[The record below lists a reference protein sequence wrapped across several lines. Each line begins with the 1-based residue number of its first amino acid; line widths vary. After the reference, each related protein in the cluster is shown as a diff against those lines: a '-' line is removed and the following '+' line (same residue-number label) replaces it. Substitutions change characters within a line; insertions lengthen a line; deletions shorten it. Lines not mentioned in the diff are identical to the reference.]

1 MTPTHEEGRM
11 TEETPEPGPAPARVT
26 DADITP
32 APLGRVL
39 AEARSIQAMSL
50 DGDPVWFEAQTIARC
65 MGADEE
71 RVSRALAALHLRG
84 DIAMAIH
91 WPKNGEKAGLIYAL
105 AEAVDNDESPEG
117 A

>member
-1 MTPTHEEGRM
+1 
-11 TEETPEPGPAPARVT
+11 
-26 DADITP
+26 
-32 APLGRVL
+32 
-39 AEARSIQAMSL
+39 
-50 DGDPVWFEAQTIARC
+50 

-71 RVSRALAALHLRG
+71 RVLQALAALHLRG

-105 AEAVDNDESPEG
+105 AEAVDNDESTEG

>member
-1 MTPTHEEGRM
+1 M
-11 TEETPEPGPAPARVT
+11 TEASREAGQNQSERPGEAA
-26 DADITP
+26 ITP
-32 APLGRVL
+32 AILGRVL
-39 AEARSIQAMSL
+39 AEAKSFQAMSP
-50 DGDPVWFEAQTIARC
+50 DSEPVWFEAQTLARN

-71 RVSRALAALHLRG
+71 RVLQALAALHLRG

>member
-1 MTPTHEEGRM
+1 M
-11 TEETPEPGPAPARVT
+11 TEREAA
-26 DADITP
+26 ITP
-32 APLGRVL
+32 AMLGRVL
-39 AEARSIQAMSL
+39 AEARSFQAMSP
-50 DGDPVWFEAQTIARC
+50 DGEPVWFEAQALARN
-65 MGADEE
+65 MGTEEE
-71 RVSRALAALHLRG
+71 RVLQALAALHLRG